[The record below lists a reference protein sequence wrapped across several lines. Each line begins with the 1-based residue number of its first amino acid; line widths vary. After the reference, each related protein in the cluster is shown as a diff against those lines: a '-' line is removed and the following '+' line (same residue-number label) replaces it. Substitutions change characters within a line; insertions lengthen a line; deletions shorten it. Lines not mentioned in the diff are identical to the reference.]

1 MGLRGCWL
9 TLDSPP
15 QGTSC
20 LDSDLEM
27 QKSVLC
33 SLVLQEQRV
42 IGSVLTVYYLISFK
56 ELLYVF
62 AVLLEFV
69 KVIFFFFY
77 CPWCW
82 RLPHS
87 ILEDSFHLRLGTL
100 LRRLPLGS
108 LSENSLGVSPIL
120 LFRRCVL
127 WELSIVLFP
136 GILGVSSHGHSHLVI
151 SPHRQCWL
159 SARCHC
165 SDRECI
171 HNIFLLFARQKM
183 VLVIASCRLAPLQS
197 RSKWVL
203 FSFRSCESDAFP
215 PCFGITAKHMHWN
228 PSWSSVCQMIILLQ
242 RVCPG
247 PLYLFFFFVTLV
259 YVHCDGDRGIDV
271 GRRHNCI
278 KARLATWGV
287 VNDDKLLRGKAF
299 AGCPWRQPCATW
311 AVVQQ
316 MNLGPSPV
324 VPRVFSTVYSLFHLF
339 LYFVWI
345 AL

>member
-1 MGLRGCWL
+1 M
-9 TLDSPP
+9 S
-15 QGTSC
+15 
-20 LDSDLEM
+20 
-27 QKSVLC
+27 
-33 SLVLQEQRV
+33 
-42 IGSVLTVYYLISFK
+42 
-56 ELLYVF
+56 LLYSLN
-62 AVLLEFV
+62 LLRWF
-69 KVIFFFFY
+69 FFFFY

-247 PLYLFFFFVTLV
+247 PLYLFFFFCHLSVCPLWWGQRHWCWKKAQLYQGKTSDLRCSEWWQTPQRESVCRMPVASALCYMSGCSTNELGAQSCGAACVFNSLLV
-259 YVHCDGDRGIDV
+259 ISF
-271 GRRHNCI
+271 I
-278 KARLATWGV
+278 
-287 VNDDKLLRGKAF
+287 
-299 AGCPWRQPCATW
+299 
-311 AVVQQ
+311 
-316 MNLGPSPV
+316 
-324 VPRVFSTVYSLFHLF
+324 
-339 LYFVWI
+339 YFVWI